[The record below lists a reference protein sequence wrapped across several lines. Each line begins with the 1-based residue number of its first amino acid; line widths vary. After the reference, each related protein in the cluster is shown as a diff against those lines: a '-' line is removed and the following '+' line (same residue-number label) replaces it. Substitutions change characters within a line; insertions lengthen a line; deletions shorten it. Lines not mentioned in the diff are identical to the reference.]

1 MVRGYLKW
9 QWRVSHGCR
18 MLVGIRTLTGVVHV
32 VVSLLFIY
40 VCKHLVDIA
49 TSTIDSNMKP
59 FVLLLVLCMLLQQ
72 IFSIAGQRL
81 DVHACIRMG
90 NKMKFRLFHHVMES
104 KWNGRE
110 NIHTGDLMTRFNG
123 DVDIVASLLC
133 HSCPSIV
140 VSVVQLLSSAFFLG
154 FLDLKLALIVVV
166 LLPAAFLLSKSYMKR
181 MRRLT
186 YSIREADSKL
196 QALTQEYLQHKV
208 IVSTLEFTR
217 MALNSMDLI
226 LQDLKIKVLK
236 RTDYSLFSK
245 IVVQGGFSLG
255 YIIAF
260 LWGVYGIKD
269 GSVSVGMM
277 TAFLQLVAQ
286 IQHPVSGLGR
296 QIPEFVHAYASFERL
311 KALERLPLEER
322 GEPVSLSGVIGVT
335 MENVSFSYTDEGK
348 QVFSNFTHDFKPG
361 SLTAVIGETGVGKS
375 TLIRMLL
382 ALVIPQKGHIR
393 FYTEACESEVV
404 SPMTRCNVVYVP
416 QGNSLMSG
424 TIRDNLSLGNPQ
436 ASEEQIQKALYT
448 ACAEFVYALPEGLD
462 TLCGEQGN
470 GLSEGQ
476 AQRIAIARGLL
487 RPGGLLLMDEPT
499 SSLDEET
506 EILLMHRLSEKLYNK
521 TLIMV
526 THREK
531 CAKFCTSV
539 LHLR

>member
-1 MVRGYLKW
+1 M
-9 QWRVSHGCR
+9 SHGCR

-72 IFSIAGQRL
+72 IFSIAGKRL

-90 NKMKFRLFHHVMES
+90 NKMRYRLFHHVMES

-166 LLPAAFLLSKSYMKR
+166 LLPVAFLLSKSYMKR

-186 YSIREADSKL
+186 YTIREADSKL
-196 QALTQEYLQHKV
+196 QALTQEYFQHKV
-208 IVSTLEFTR
+208 IVSTMEFTR

-424 TIRDNLSLGNPQ
+424 TIRDNLYLGNPQ

-531 CAKFCTSV
+531 CAQFCTSV